1 MILILGGLAA
11 GLLDM
16 PELAPYISREII
28 GTSMGALVNKTTLAT
43 PAALDYQINIEKLM
57 KLPIKTIGTWLIT
70 AEKKFNEN
78 RMLVENAD
86 LNSAISI
93 MAGMHAMLTL
103 DKWNFAILI
112 GSGMIGRLVIDSGM
126 SRLSH
131 LFYEKIPL
139 HIDLSETSVRHDI
152 TRLTAINKRL
162 QKRQDY
168 IKWTRYLL
176 GALALSAILY
186 FSAQGQEALP
196 ALITFALAT
205 LIGIM
210 KELISK
216 SMHYYQDCRFDQQ
229 FNLFEQHFSEATQ
242 NFGALATYKT
252 DNSLEKSGIVFS
264 AYPYGSLESKE
275 VIQSVKEALL
285 QYKVTLR
292 ASNITDHTLVVSA
305 KHSFTLQNAT
315 EIHQAIAQDLVKKQH
330 AKKIKEQKIELEK
343 KRAEETRKHGSIS
356 NETIHKK
363 TKKQRSAPAH
373 DDPHERKND
382 EKREETVQKD
392 IHEFNGISYD
402 LSDPHCPLKRIRNLY
417 SKNEIFVS
425 FNCKKNEFETPELFD
440 KATSFF
446 SYPKMA
452 RRTLGEQGI
461 AFLRKKKKEDPSSEP
476 AIARA
481 KFLGPG
487 ETGNLRIFAHP
498 VTNKKGEILYNFNKV
513 DSDSHK
519 NAERRDKHGHGVYTH
534 YTSRCDF

>member
-112 GSGMIGRLVIDSGM
+112 GSGMIRRLVIDSGM

-139 HIDLSETSVRHDI
+139 CLDLSKTSVQHDI
-152 TRLTAINKRL
+152 TRLTAMNKRL
-162 QKRQDY
+162 QKRQDR
-168 IKWTRYLL
+168 IKLARYAL

-186 FSAQGQEALP
+186 FAAQGQEVFP

-205 LIGIM
+205 LIAIM
-210 KELISK
+210 KELVSK
-216 SMHYYQDCRFDQQ
+216 SMHYYQDRRFDQQ
-229 FNLFEQHFSEATQ
+229 FNLFEQNLSKATRD
-242 NFGALATYKT
+242 FGELATYRT

-264 AYPYGSLESKE
+264 AKQYGSLESKD

-285 QYKVTLR
+285 QHKVTLR
-292 ASNITDHTLVVSA
+292 AANLTDHALVISA
-305 KHSFTLQNAT
+305 KNSFTLQKAIQ
-315 EIHQAIAQDLVKKQH
+315 IHQTITEDLVKKQH
-330 AKKIKEQKIELEK
+330 AKKIKEQEIELEK
-343 KRAEETRKHGSIS
+343 KREEEIRKRVFVP
-356 NETIHKK
+356 NEIIRKK
-363 TKKQRSAPAH
+363 TKTRSTPAH
-373 DDPHERKND
+373 DDLYERKND
-382 EKREETVQKD
+382 EKKEETVQKD

-402 LSDPHCPLKRIRNLY
+402 LNDPNCPLKRIRNLF
-417 SKNEIFVS
+417 SENEIFVS
-425 FNCKKNEFETPELFD
+425 FDCKKNEFETPELFD

-461 AFLRKKKKEDPSSEP
+461 TFLQKKKKEDPSSEL

-487 ETGNLRIFAHP
+487 EKGNLRIFAYP
-498 VTNKKGEILYNFNKV
+498 ATNEKGEILYNFNKV